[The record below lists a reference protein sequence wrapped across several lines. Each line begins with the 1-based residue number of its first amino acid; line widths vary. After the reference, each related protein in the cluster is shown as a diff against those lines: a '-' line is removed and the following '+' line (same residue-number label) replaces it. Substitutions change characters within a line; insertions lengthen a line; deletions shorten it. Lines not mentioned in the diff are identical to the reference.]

1 MKHQAFRYDFTGKE
15 LRYFLFGSKKC
26 PRCGGTMTREKCYET
41 VDGQVFNSGSD
52 PFFIQNA
59 KVKHFYYVYQC
70 AQCGGAFKLQELAK

>member
-1 MKHQAFRYDFTGKE
+1 
-15 LRYFLFGSKKC
+15 
-26 PRCGGTMTREKCYET
+26 MTREKCYET